1 MFGLYEDL
9 RQQCGQRLGAK
20 PLDAYPDYRRS
31 RGTTP
36 DQNCMEV
43 SVQRYDDATVGRG
56 PIQDGVIGRYREA
69 DVTDVQDV
77 VA

>member
-1 MFGLYEDL
+1 
-9 RQQCGQRLGAK
+9 
-20 PLDAYPDYRRS
+20 
-31 RGTTP
+31 
-36 DQNCMEV
+36 MEV